1 MWEALGEKSEMH
13 VNKQVS
19 RQDAFFFFS
28 CNAYFKV
35 LIHKV
40 LNNFVNAVS
49 VLYARFH
56 FLFLSLLHKIHSV
69 YMCLFINTNNALI
82 YGCLLLG
89 FV

>member
-28 CNAYFKV
+28 CNVYFKV
-35 LIHKV
+35 LIHNV

-56 FLFLSLLHKIHSV
+56 FLPFFKSFTQNSLSLHVSLHK
-69 YMCLFINTNNALI
+69 YQ
-82 YGCLLLG
+82 
-89 FV
+89 